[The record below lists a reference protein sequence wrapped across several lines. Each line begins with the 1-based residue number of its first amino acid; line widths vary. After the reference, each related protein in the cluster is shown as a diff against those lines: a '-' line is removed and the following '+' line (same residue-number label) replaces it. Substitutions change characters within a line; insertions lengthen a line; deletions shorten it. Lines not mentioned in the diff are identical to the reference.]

1 MDPSMMV
8 KRIVEWKPMGSRRTG
23 RPRIRWLDD
32 VRDDLKVMNVTNWT
46 ELPLKGRAWN
56 DLVD

>member
-1 MDPSMMV
+1 
-8 KRIVEWKPMGSRRTG
+8 
-23 RPRIRWLDD
+23 

-56 DLVD
+56 TWLIKPEPERGLKLMEEKEEESPTTDSNSM